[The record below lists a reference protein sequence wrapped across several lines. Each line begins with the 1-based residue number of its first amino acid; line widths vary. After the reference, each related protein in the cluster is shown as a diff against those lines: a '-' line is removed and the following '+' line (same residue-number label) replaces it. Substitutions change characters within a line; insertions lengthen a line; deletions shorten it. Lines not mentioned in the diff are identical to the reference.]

1 MSNNDEIFEQEAADL
16 KRLDKALGF
25 DSDADDENSD
35 ESLKI
40 SIESTEGALPKGV
53 PSADTPEAAKEEPQ
67 EKAAKAPAISKKT
80 GKPKRQMTEKQRA
93 QNLANLAKGRAKGLE
108 TRRRKAQLKKMAK
121 LEKLTEEE
129 KRIAEHIDKKRAKN
143 KKHDELQEEIN
154 KLKAQLAEKNKS
166 VDKVSNASETAKA
179 KEEKAKEAPIPK
191 AQKPK
196 AQAKHTGGTEEKPKA
211 ASEAAKP
218 KEKAKPKANA
228 GLSQKQ
234 LLKIMRKLR

>member
-40 SIESTEGALPKGV
+40 SIESTEGA
-53 PSADTPEAAKEEPQ
+53 ADTPEPAKEEPQ
-67 EKAAKAPAISKKT
+67 EKAPAISKKT

-129 KRIAEHIDKKRAKN
+129 KRIAEHIEKKRAKN

-166 VDKVSNASETAKA
+166 VDKVSNEPKA
-179 KEEKAKEAPIPK
+179 KEAKEAKAKEAPKKEKPK
-191 AQKPK
+191 AEEKTK
-196 AQAKHTGGTEEKPKA
+196 AQAKQPEEKPKA
-211 ASEAAKP
+211 